1 VEHRKALR
9 VAMRMGDKHL
19 IASVYNNMG
28 LALEALERNE
38 DAIQAYEVALG
49 MFQQTDDATGV
60 SACYNN
66 LGSVSYARSD
76 FTQAFHWYELDVQLL
91 ERRGAWTDLAAT
103 LHNLGHVAAEQG
115 EVDRALA
122 YFGRSRD
129 LYAAFDLDDYVGEE
143 EEMIRYLRA
152 NRTLT
157 RR

>member
-1 VEHRKALR
+1 MPWKP
-9 VAMRMGDKHL
+9 
-19 IASVYNNMG
+19 
-28 LALEALERNE
+28 LERNE
-38 DAIQAYEVALG
+38 DAVQAYEVALR

-76 FTQAFHWYELDVQLL
+76 FVQAFQWYELDVQLL

-143 EEMIRYLRA
+143 EEMLRYLHA